1 MNYRSFAIRSLVA
14 VIFGPLIILTA
25 LAGSWYWLLF
35 IALVAFGSVYEFYLL
50 AAKKGGLGQYAPGL
64 LTVIALILCFYFH
77 GEFGFF
83 PIVLAGAIVMF
94 FYEMYR
100 KNGSPLLNM
109 SASLFAPVFY
119 GAGLGSFILIRE
131 MGARYGLDYA
141 PAGRWIVMLILC
153 IWVCDTAA
161 YIFGSYFGKHKLI
174 PRISPNKSIE
184 GTAAGFIFALIT
196 AWICHQTFIIGLRL
210 QDALVIGAIAGSIGQ
225 YGDLFESMLKRDAGV
240 KDSSRL
246 IPEHGGILDRFDSL
260 TLSAPVVYLYL
271 KFCAF

>member
-1 MNYRSFAIRSLVA
+1 LNYRSFAIRSLVA

-64 LTVIALILCFYFH
+64 ITVTALILSFYFH
-77 GEFGFF
+77 GTFGFF

-131 MGARYGLDYA
+131 MGARYGLAYA

-196 AWICHQTFIIGLRL
+196 AWICYHTFIIGLRL

-271 KFCAF
+271 TFCAF